1 MDESNFSEVEL
12 TDKNT
17 SNPIPES
24 PLPPDYVTKLEQFVD
39 KQDFIQIRED
49 DEIEDDVPFDPNL
62 LIDAVYD
69 WETDLPLSDKLKQQ

>member
-24 PLPPDYVTKLEQFVD
+24 PLPPDYVAKLE
-39 KQDFIQIRED
+39 
-49 DEIEDDVPFDPNL
+49 
-62 LIDAVYD
+62 
-69 WETDLPLSDKLKQQ
+69 